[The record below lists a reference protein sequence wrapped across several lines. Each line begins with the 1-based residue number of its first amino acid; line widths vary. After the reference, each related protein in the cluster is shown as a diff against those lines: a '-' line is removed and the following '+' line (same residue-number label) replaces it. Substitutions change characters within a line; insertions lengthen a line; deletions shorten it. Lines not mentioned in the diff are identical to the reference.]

1 MRRFKRMTEYILK
14 SGRTRKKNKP
24 WREFK
29 VKPENK
35 GKGGP
40 RKLISL
46 EFIDHDSIG
55 DNEDEV

>member
-1 MRRFKRMTEYILK
+1 MTEYILK
-14 SGRTRKKNKP
+14 TGRTRKKNKP

-35 GKGGP
+35 GKSGP
-40 RKLISL
+40 RNLISL